1 MIQGT
6 IILPCTCQHE
16 EQDKMYGKGRRVHN
30 IAKGKDGKSTPLA
43 FCTVCTPR
51 NTSADKMAGGLD
63 PMPHI
68 GFKGTPPKNSKQ
80 GKPVP
85 NR

>member
-6 IILPCTCQHE
+6 IVLKCNCDHAD
-16 EQDKMYGKGRRVHN
+16 QDKIYGNQNRLHN
-30 IAKGKDGKSTPLA
+30 VTLGKSGKDALA

-63 PMPHI
+63 PMPHL
-68 GFKGTPPKNSKQ
+68 GFKGTPPKRGKQ

-85 NR
+85 KF